1 MVQPDILVICDKD
14 NLDEKGKYKG
24 APTLVV
30 EVLSPSTRSKDM
42 LTKLDLYKQ
51 CGVCEYWLVD
61 PINEQIMMY
70 VLKDNDIT
78 DIKVYSKSARQ
89 TVRSVIFE
97 GLEADLH
104 DVFA

>member
-1 MVQPDILVICDKD
+1 
-14 NLDEKGKYKG
+14 
-24 APTLVV
+24 
-30 EVLSPSTRSKDM
+30 
-42 LTKLDLYKQ
+42 
-51 CGVCEYWLVD
+51 
-61 PINEQIMMY
+61 MMY

-97 GLEADLH
+97 GLEADLQ